1 MGAQDYNK
9 KRDRM
14 SNRRS
19 NEFVT
24 ADSSADRVELGEP
37 LGSEQDRRM
46 RLARVIEGEIIP
58 RLLISL
64 SVGVRAARPTP
75 SELHAGADPQPTA
88 DSFQATPTPAGT
100 AARRY

>member
-1 MGAQDYNK
+1 
-9 KRDRM
+9 M

-19 NEFVT
+19 NEFIASASAER
-24 ADSSADRVELGEP
+24 ADVGEP
-37 LGSEQDRRM
+37 VAAEQERLL

-75 SELHAGADPQPTA
+75 PELHAGADPQPGA
-88 DSFQATPTPAGT
+88 EAFQANATPLSNL
-100 AARRY
+100 AR